1 MTAAT
6 LFPQP
11 GEQHPELKR
20 LKGLFLASLNHEIR
34 TPLSGILGMTELLAN
49 TNLSREQREYV
60 QMTRACAESLHE
72 LLSATL
78 EYSSLEAG
86 EAQVEETPFHLV
98 QCIESLAAEH
108 LIQAAS
114 KGLLFL
120 VRMDDDMP
128 ELVQGDEVRLRRLI
142 GQILSNAIKF
152 TTTGEIQ
159 FHVDGK
165 PLDNDTMELQVTV
178 KDTGIGI
185 PPEHLASIFDS
196 FQQIEGG
203 LARQFPGIGIGL
215 SLALRLARLMGGDIQ
230 VESKPGQGSTFRV
243 RVPLRVLEGVPEP
256 VAPKESDVLVVED
269 NEVSQRYVTHVLGKA
284 GYRVECAGDGARA
297 IMAARQVRYSLILMD
312 LQMPGMSGL
321 ETASAIRE
329 LPGYEEVP
337 ILALTANTSSEFKQ
351 QCYRHGM
358 QAFLTKPIQSEEL
371 VHAVRRHLVA

>member
-1 MTAAT
+1 
-6 LFPQP
+6 
-11 GEQHPELKR
+11 
-20 LKGLFLASLNHEIR
+20 
-34 TPLSGILGMTELLAN
+34 MTELLAN

-86 EAQVEETPFHLV
+86 EAQVEESPFHLV

-128 ELVQGDEVRLRRLI
+128 ELVHGDEVRLRRLL

-165 PLDNDTMELQVTV
+165 PLDSERMELQVTV

-185 PPEHLASIFDS
+185 PPEHLASIFES
-196 FQQIEGG
+196 FRQIEGG
-203 LARQFPGIGIGL
+203 FARQFPGIGIGL
-215 SLALRLARLMGGDIQ
+215 SLALRLARLMGGDIT
-230 VESKPGQGSTFRV
+230 VESAPGQGSTFRV
-243 RVPLRVLEGVPEP
+243 RIPLRVLEGVPEP
-256 VAPKESDVLVVED
+256 AAPKESDVLVVED

-284 GYRVECAGDGARA
+284 GFRVECAGDGARA

-337 ILALTANTSSEFKQ
+337 ILALTANNSSEFKQ

-371 VHAVRRHLVA
+371 VHAVRRHLAA